1 MSLTRDERA
10 VVARIASTVRETVL
24 ANAVAEGHIIRV
36 EPELKGT
43 EAGAT
48 EAEPRRKGPSSR
60 ARVADE
66 FVTGPAAVALSCSK
80 FVTTAEAARELSTNE
95 HALREK
101 IRRTARRIGGR
112 YVADLGVIAFHK
124 FGRSWRGRWAV

>member
-1 MSLTRDERA
+1 MNPTQEERA
-10 VVARIASTVRETVL
+10 TIGRIAEVIREGVL
-24 ANAVAEGHIIRV
+24 QKAAREGRIIRI
-36 EPELKGT
+36 EPGSK
-43 EAGAT
+43 A
-48 EAEPRRKGPSSR
+48 AEPVPANTRASSR
-60 ARVADE
+60 GRAGDE
-66 FVTGPAAVALSCSK
+66 LVTGPATVAVFTSR

-101 IRRTARRIGGR
+101 IRRAACRVGGR